1 MPESA
6 RAIVLREVAQS
17 EVDGFDQAS
26 VTKLVALLR
35 GEVARDYMVLGRK
48 LCADC
53 GELAFYDDYFAAYVC
68 PQCGWRESLIDEL
81 RRLLNQLAASIASR

>member
-6 RAIVLREVAQS
+6 RVIVPRDVDKS
-17 EVDGFDQAS
+17 EADGFDQAS
-26 VTKLVALLR
+26 MSKLVALLR

-53 GELAFYDDYFAAYVC
+53 GELAFFDDYFGAYMC
-68 PQCGWRESLIDEL
+68 PHCGWRGSLVDEL
-81 RRLLNQLAASIASR
+81 RRLLNQVAASRTSR